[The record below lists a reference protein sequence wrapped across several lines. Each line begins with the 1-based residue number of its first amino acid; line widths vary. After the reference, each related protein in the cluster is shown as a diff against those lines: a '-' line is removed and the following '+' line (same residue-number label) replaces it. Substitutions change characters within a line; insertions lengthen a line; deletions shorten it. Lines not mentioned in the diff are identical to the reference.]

1 MPAAC
6 TPNSTLPAE
15 ADLCIDMAT
24 VPKDVPI
31 PRLAFRRMT
40 EDDVPAVVAAERAG
54 YAFPWS
60 EGIFRDCLRAG
71 YRCRVAELNQLFAGY
86 GVLSLGAG
94 EAHVLNLCVR
104 PEYRCRG
111 LGRRMLQHLI
121 DISRDSGARDL
132 FLEVR
137 PSNLSAVRL
146 YQAMGLSQVGIRRG
160 YYQAEN
166 GREDAVVMRLALHR

>member
-1 MPAAC
+1 MA
-6 TPNSTLPAE
+6 TLPK
-15 ADLCIDMAT
+15 DLW
-24 VPKDVPI
+24 VPQ
-31 PRLAFRRMT
+31 LALRRMV
-40 EDDVPAVVAAERAG
+40 EDDVPAVISAERAG

-71 YRCRVAELNQLFAGY
+71 YVCRVAELDELLVGY
-86 GVLSLGAG
+86 GILSVGAG

-111 LGRRMLQHLI
+111 LGRRMLQQLI
-121 DISRDSGARDL
+121 DLSRVAAAQDL

-137 PSNLSAVRL
+137 PSNLAAVRL
-146 YQAMGLSQVGIRRG
+146 YQAMELLQVGVRRG

-166 GREDAVVMRLALHR
+166 GREDAVVRRLVLKR